1 MKKIFGLLIIILF
14 SCDNEIPI
22 EDNFVVEAF
31 LFQGEKVDDVRIKET
46 KLWNSEDS
54 IDTYIGNANIKI
66 YGNGS
71 EYSLE
76 YNSTEGNYFIDDDL
90 EIISGNTYGLE
101 VNVDDRTATAETVV
115 PTKPIGLILLLV
127 AVFPANIYL
136 AQSTQAQ
143 EAIGATQ
150 DIASWRL
157 PVQGI
162 FIWIAY
168 WIRK

>member
-1 MKKIFGLLIIILF
+1 MKVILAKYILIIISSVF
-14 SCDNEIPI
+14 YVI
-22 EDNFVVEAF
+22 V
-31 LFQGEKVDDVRIKET
+31 GIKHF
-46 KLWNSEDS
+46 
-54 IDTYIGNANIKI
+54 IDP
-66 YGNGS
+66 
-71 EYSLE
+71 
-76 YNSTEGNYFIDDDL
+76 NYFLAIVPPYLPYHL
-90 EIISGNTYGLE
+90 ELVYISGVFEIAFGLMILIPKY
-101 VNVDDRTATAETVV
+101 RYWGS
-115 PTKPIGLILLLV
+115 IGLILLLV